1 MNSRIQIITCEGVNQ
16 GFRAQIGTWVN
27 EVLAKAQPL
36 SDIRVTIWATTEELK
51 SFYQR
56 ERQEL
61 GIIAGEETDFLA
73 THEAWR
79 GYPRIHICQERLRGI
94 PDVVIQ
100 GAIHHETAHA
110 LHHCSPEYYTF
121 LFSKNLQDKARS
133 IGFDLATLQQC
144 VYLLSV
150 AIKDGDVVQWL
161 AEIELSAG
169 QLSLLQYLIAD
180 VEEERQVWEMV
191 CDSPVLNRLVSAAL
205 LKTLIPIETLVLA
218 GIELAQVLKD
228 QWNEAYGWLSE
239 DERKLL
245 SQLARDIL
253 RIVGETFQE
262 RLEKASLRLITDAFP

>member
-1 MNSRIQIITCEGVNQ
+1 MNSRIQMVTCKGVTQ
-16 GFRAQIGTWVN
+16 GFRAQIRTWTN

-51 SFYQR
+51 GFYQR
-56 ERQEL
+56 ERKEL
-61 GIIAGEETDFLA
+61 GIITGEETDFLA

-94 PDVVIQ
+94 PDAIIQ
-100 GAIHHETAHA
+100 GAIHHEMVHA

-121 LFSKNLQDKARS
+121 LFSNNLQDKARS

-150 AIKDGDVVQWL
+150 AIKDRDVVQWL
-161 AEIELSAG
+161 AEIELSSG

-191 CDSPVLNRLVSAAL
+191 CDSPVLNRVVFAAL

-239 DERKLL
+239 GERRRLFE
-245 SQLARDIL
+245 LAKNIL
-253 RIVGETFQE
+253 NVEADTFQE
-262 RLEKASLRLITDAFP
+262 RLEKSCFRLISDPSH